1 MVSSSSSSSAE
12 SSLLIKIAAFFGAT
26 GVGLGAIGA
35 HALKATLTKRGTLE
49 SWHMAT
55 HYQLAHAIA
64 LLGLAAN
71 SDKISPTA
79 GKLLAVGTTMFSGS
93 IYGLSLGIGP
103 KAILGPTTPIG
114 GLLMISGWVMVGLTL
129 DPKSKDN

>member
-1 MVSSSSSSSAE
+1 MGSSSSDADGN
-12 SSLLIKIAAFFGAT
+12 LLIKIAAFFGAT

-35 HALKATLTKRGTLE
+35 HALKATLTKRGTLD
-49 SWHMAT
+49 SWNVAT

-79 GKLLAVGTTMFSGS
+79 GKLLAIGTTMFSGS

-103 KAILGPTTPIG
+103 RAILGPTTPIG
-114 GLLMISGWVMVGLTL
+114 GLLLISGWAMVGLTL
-129 DPKSKDN
+129 NTKAKDT